1 MGKPMSRLYASRA
14 QQHWGR
20 WRPEQ
25 LRQIPDPERFFTE
38 LGVQVEAQVDQL
50 TTDLAGPDLPGESY
64 LAKLRRLRMAR
75 FTAEAQV
82 LREMVLLPDEQ
93 DQDQDWTAPTALPV
107 LSTSGPDLG
116 WLPTVLRPDHPRY
129 HELDGDPGLRPA

>member
-1 MGKPMSRLYASRA
+1 MSRLYARRA
-14 QQHWGR
+14 QQHWER
-20 WRPEQ
+20 RRPEQ
-25 LRQIPDPERFFTE
+25 LRQIPDPDRFFTE
-38 LGVQVEAQVDQL
+38 LGAQVEELVDQL

-64 LAKLRRLRMAR
+64 LAKLGRLRMAR

-82 LREMVLLPDEQ
+82 LREMLLPDEQ
-93 DQDQDWTAPTALPV
+93 QTLAWTPTDFLAAP
-107 LSTSGPDLG
+107 STSGPDLG

>member
-1 MGKPMSRLYASRA
+1 MSRLYARRA
-14 QQHWGR
+14 QQYWAR

-38 LGVQVEAQVDQL
+38 LGAQVEELVDQL
-50 TTDLAGPDLPGESY
+50 TTDLAGQDLPGESY
-64 LAKLRRLRMAR
+64 LAKVGRLRMAR

-93 DQDQDWTAPTALPV
+93 DQDQDQDWTAPADLPAAP
-107 LSTSGPDLG
+107 STSGPDLG

>member
-1 MGKPMSRLYASRA
+1 MSRLYARRA
-14 QQHWGR
+14 QQHWAR
-20 WRPEQ
+20 WRPQQ

-38 LGVQVEAQVDQL
+38 LGARVETQVDQL
-50 TTDLAGPDLPGESY
+50 TTDLAGPDLAGESY
-64 LAKLRRLRMAR
+64 LAKLGRLRMAR

-82 LREMVLLPDEQ
+82 LRDLVLLPDEQ
-93 DQDQDWTAPTALPV
+93 DEDQDQDWTAPADLPAAP
-107 LSTSGPDLG
+107 STSGPDLG